1 MILRRLATKEI
12 IEPEI
17 GIRIKVYNVS
27 LVEMVFS
34 IKKRPKIR
42 AGSLNSTVTELITEF
57 SIC

>member
-1 MILRRLATKEI
+1 MTLRRLATKEI

-27 LVEMVFS
+27 LVEIVFS
-34 IKKRPKIR
+34 IKKRPNIR